1 MSTAVPET
9 LYAAFRSVVQ
19 DNVNVDDFMSS
30 WVAQSG
36 YPLLSVNVTRDRK
49 KVIISQRKFLRN
61 NPDHQ
66 DKTLWNIPI
75 TYASNKENT
84 NFSITKT
91 TQFLSKQSQEIEL
104 EEAIDWIVFNVQQTG
119 RHSWFHNI

>member
-1 MSTAVPET
+1 M
-9 LYAAFRSVVQ
+9 
-19 DNVNVDDFMSS
+19 
-30 WVAQSG
+30 AQSG
-36 YPLLSVNVTRDRK
+36 YPLLNVNVTRDRK
-49 KVIISQRKFLRN
+49 KVIISQRKFLRD
-61 NPDHQ
+61 NPVHQ

-119 RHSWFHNI
+119 RHS